1 MEKKKTPSEMGY
13 HMPAEWHTQESVW
26 ISWPFNLE
34 TFDIYLPEV
43 RQTYIDLFSKLLP
56 GQFIDICINSDD
68 DMTDIQHRL
77 EFNGVSISLIKKIR
91 FHVIPT
97 RDVWF
102 RDYGPMF
109 LINIK
114 AQKPR
119 AMIDW
124 EFNAWGNKYDDLL
137 PDNQIPSKLN
147 QNLRLPIFRPKI
159 ILEGGSIDVNGKG
172 TLLTTEQ
179 CLLNP
184 NRNPNLSRND
194 IEIYLKSYLGIKKIL
209 WLNKGIIGDD
219 TDGHIDDIA
228 RFINVDTIVYAN
240 EDDSSDENFPILKEN
255 YRRLQNMT
263 TADEK
268 KIKLIPIPMPSPV
281 YINEIRVPASYL
293 NFYIGNEVVA
303 MPTFQD
309 SNDAIALDILQK
321 CFPNRHVIGINCRE
335 MVYGLGTLH
344 CATQQFPQVD

>member
-1 MEKKKTPSEMGY
+1 
-13 HMPAEWHTQESVW
+13 
-26 ISWPFNLE
+26 
-34 TFDIYLPEV
+34 
-43 RQTYIDLFSKLLP
+43 
-56 GQFIDICINSDD
+56 
-68 DMTDIQHRL
+68 
-77 EFNGVSISLIKKIR
+77 
-91 FHVIPT
+91 
-97 RDVWF
+97 
-102 RDYGPMF
+102 
-109 LINIK
+109 
-114 AQKPR
+114 
-119 AMIDW
+119 
-124 EFNAWGNKYDDLL
+124 
-137 PDNQIPSKLN
+137 
-147 QNLRLPIFRPKI
+147 
-159 ILEGGSIDVNGKG
+159 LEGGSIDVNGKG